1 MPTTSLQSFY
11 SASAGVAGALIG
23 LLFVAVYV
31 ARDRSGEDHRSG
43 HRVRAGAAL
52 TAFTNTLCVSLFGLI
67 EHGGVAIPAAAS
79 AIAGVG
85 FVLASLL
92 SLVGAGDRRA
102 SDFVILGLLTV
113 TFSAQLFT
121 GRCNT
126 GDPAALGVQQT
137 IAIIVVICFLGGI
150 ARSWELIGG
159 PRIGVGFE
167 LHALLRHRRQTT
179 DDPPARRTAAT
190 GSRQSLSSSRGSSS
204 ATGAGVD
211 LAWSRSA
218 SWR

>member
-1 MPTTSLQSFY
+1 M
-11 SASAGVAGALIG
+11 
-23 LLFVAVYV
+23 
-31 ARDRSGEDHRSG
+31 
-43 HRVRAGAAL
+43 
-52 TAFTNTLCVSLFGLI
+52 
-67 EHGGVAIPAAAS
+67 
-79 AIAGVG
+79 
-85 FVLASLL
+85 LASLL
-92 SLVGAGDRRA
+92 SLVGGGDRSAR
-102 SDFVILGLLTV
+102 DFVILGLLTV
-113 TFSAQLFT
+113 TFGAQLLT
-121 GRCNT
+121 GLCNT
-126 GDPAALGVQQT
+126 GHPAALGVQQT
-137 IAIIVVICFLGGI
+137 IAIIVVICFLSGI